1 MIYPF
6 SLQLAGLV
14 TGLLLIVAHAYAL
27 ATPGATRQ
35 FLQAFPRSRVWGTIL
50 LSLGAIWAF
59 WLVST
64 MDLGEFAHLRQAML
78 IAVPIGAVLTW
89 QFVDEFLAVR
99 ALGILAL
106 LAADCLLEAAFLRP
120 ELSRLLLVVLA
131 YAWIFA
137 GLFLVGMPYI
147 LRDLIAWL
155 TASVARFRM
164 AAAIGI
170 AYGLA
175 LVLCAATLW

>member
-6 SLQLAGLV
+6 SLQQAGLAA
-14 TGLLLIVAHAYAL
+14 GFLLILSHACAL
-27 ATPGATRQ
+27 AAPNAARP
-35 FLQAFPRSRVWGTIL
+35 FLQAFPRSRVFGTIL
-50 LSLGAIWAF
+50 LALGAIWAF

-64 MDLGEFAHLRQAML
+64 MDLGEFAHLRKMMV

-120 ELSRLLLVVLA
+120 EMSRLLLVVLA
-131 YAWIFA
+131 YAWIFS

-155 TASVARFRM
+155 TGSTTRFRM
-164 AAAIGI
+164 AAI
-170 AYGLA
+170 AGVLYGVILVACALA
-175 LVLCAATLW
+175 LW

>member
-6 SLQLAGLV
+6 SLQLTGLV
-14 TGLLLIVAHAYAL
+14 TGVLLILAHAFAL
-27 ATPGATRQ
+27 ATPGATRP
-35 FLQAFPRSRVWGTIL
+35 FLQAFPRSRVWGTVL
-50 LSLGAIWAF
+50 LALGAIWAF

-64 MDLGEFAHLRQAML
+64 MDLGEFAHLRKMML
-78 IAVPIGAVLTW
+78 IAVPVGAVLTW

-155 TASVARFRM
+155 VDSLPRFRM
-164 AAAIGI
+164 AAI
-170 AYGLA
+170 AGVLYGAVLI
-175 LVLCAATLW
+175 LCAIALW